1 VAFMIES
8 IMYFAIGFFAAGLT
22 VLVVV
27 PAVHGRAVR
36 LTTRRLEAA
45 LPASM
50 AEVRADKDLLRAEFA
65 IATRRSE
72 LKIEQ
77 LTTNSASQL
86 AELGRKADAINRLKI
101 ECDALRDQLRA
112 SEETAAVKV
121 NAARERALADKESEL
136 AALTSS
142 LDERA
147 VLVEA
152 QKGEIAALTLQ
163 VHKLKEQLAQAA
175 EDARAEQNRRAAAAH
190 DAERAL
196 SAKVSELAELTST
209 LDKRAALVESQHAE
223 IAALT
228 LQVQKL
234 KEQIAQAD
242 AETRAAELRRAAEP
256 SDLDAVTDQLNEE
269 RAKFD
274 DFHRRIADQVQ
285 RLSAQTAKDKLVARQ
300 TEEDLQ
306 RHVVEQSRLH
316 QDHQREV
323 NYLRE
328 EIAIAR
334 QSESDLQ
341 IAAQNFSAENSRL
354 QGMLDRANGERT
366 RLTYELTSMR
376 RAKDSQAA

>member
-1 VAFMIES
+1 MIES

-163 VHKLKEQLAQAA
+163 VHKLKEQ
-175 EDARAEQNRRAAAAH
+175 
-190 DAERAL
+190 
-196 SAKVSELAELTST
+196 
-209 LDKRAALVESQHAE
+209 
-223 IAALT
+223 
-228 LQVQKL
+228 
-234 KEQIAQAD
+234 IAQAD

>member
-1 VAFMIES
+1 
-8 IMYFAIGFFAAGLT
+8 
-22 VLVVV
+22 
-27 PAVHGRAVR
+27 
-36 LTTRRLEAA
+36 
-45 LPASM
+45 M

-274 DFHRRIADQVQ
+274 DFHRRIADLVQ

-306 RHVVEQSRLH
+306 RHVVEQSPLH